1 VGAQVPP
8 PSELELRPASSRE
21 VAATKLQMLRG
32 TDETHRQGM
41 NAESE
46 VHTGNAIYAVHFGYT
61 NSFAAQEDGEQ
72 ASKAGALPANAFDV
86 TSRDPLSHE
95 TTVSVEPSSSS
106 LAFAE

>member
-1 VGAQVPP
+1 
-8 PSELELRPASSRE
+8 
-21 VAATKLQMLRG
+21 MLRG

-46 VHTGNAIYAVHFGYT
+46 VHTGNAIYPVHFGYT